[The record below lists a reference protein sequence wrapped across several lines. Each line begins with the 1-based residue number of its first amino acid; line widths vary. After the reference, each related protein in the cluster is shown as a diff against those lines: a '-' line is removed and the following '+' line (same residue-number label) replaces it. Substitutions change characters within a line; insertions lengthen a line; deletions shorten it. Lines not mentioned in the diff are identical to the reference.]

1 MEDVNESSSESNIEV
16 DGIVDLE
23 KSPHKHNKKA
33 YDLKLKKSGENYAS
47 RLGFNMYKLP
57 EGEYTICVEFFPIK
71 MVNVSVN
78 AVSTSLNIGQQ
89 TTTLFTGY
97 ARSIIHMHKWQIS
110 PPEYLMLDLHCEG
123 ETPTGQAYLIIYGI
137 KGKYSDVPK
146 IF

>member
-16 DGIVDLE
+16 DGIIDLE

-33 YDLKLKKSGENYAS
+33 YDLKLKKTSGENYAS

-57 EGEYTICVEFFPIK
+57 EGEYTICVEFFSVK

-89 TTTLFTGY
+89 TKTLFTGY
-97 ARSIIHMHKWQIS
+97 VRSIIHMHKWQIS

-123 ETPTGQAYLIIYGI
+123 KTSTGQAYLIIYGI
-137 KGKYSDVPK
+137 KGK
-146 IF
+146 